1 MPNQSKKYTRITI
14 KLSGDQL
21 STLRTLIHPTAF
33 KQELPRIIDRGMRT
47 KPENPV
53 DTDFST
59 VYQRYQDEE
68 TARLLGELNLLDHPG
83 HDRGH
88 GLPAAAAPLLA
99 LRRCQFGR
107 HDDVRRT
114 AACTRSR
121 NPSSPRR
128 VAPGDERRCPR
139 APSNAPLGRPTSPA
153 SADSSGK
160 TSVPWVS

>member
-68 TARLLGELNLLDHPG
+68 TARLLGELKLLDYPG

-88 GLPAAAAPLLA
+88 GLPADAAPLLA

-128 VAPGDERRCPR
+128 VAP
-139 APSNAPLGRPTSPA
+139 
-153 SADSSGK
+153 
-160 TSVPWVS
+160 

>member
-1 MPNQSKKYTRITI
+1 
-14 KLSGDQL
+14 
-21 STLRTLIHPTAF
+21 
-33 KQELPRIIDRGMRT
+33 
-47 KPENPV
+47 V
-53 DTDFST
+53 
-59 VYQRYQDEE
+59 
-68 TARLLGELNLLDHPG
+68 LGVT
-83 HDRGH
+83 

-99 LRRCQFGR
+99 LRRCWFGR

-139 APSNAPLGRPTSPA
+139 APSNTPLGRPTSPA
-153 SADSSGK
+153 SADSSGN